1 MRKLAGSFVRGT
13 ENVMRSFTLVAFY
26 LTKKGIHESLFR
38 FGYCLLSELVS
49 EREVEKLL
57 GLARTKN
64 LCNASRS
71 PLLCLGWRTNGL
83 SRTCSESKVYK
94 CGAVVAPDIRRFLFF
109 LILLH
114 LDTGCT
120 ISFLAK
126 FWALQTPIQPTKPS
140 RNVITMKAQASL
152 LGSN

>member
-1 MRKLAGSFVRGT
+1 M
-13 ENVMRSFTLVAFY
+13 VAFY
-26 LTKKGIHESLFR
+26 LPRNGIQESLFR

-83 SRTCSESKVYK
+83 SRICSGNKVYK
-94 CGAVVAPDIRRFLFF
+94 SCGQCEAVVAPDIRRFLFF

-114 LDTGCT
+114 LDTGHDKLPCEVLGPSNSHTTNKT
-120 ISFLAK
+120 ISY
-126 FWALQTPIQPTKPS
+126 
-140 RNVITMKAQASL
+140 RNYYKSSSQFVRFKY
-152 LGSN
+152 